1 MEREPQKQ
9 NDNDMKSS
17 RPQMPS
23 GIVRPMASTLP
34 PAAHGVLAGIF
45 HKLAAHHAQLANSPD
60 PAVARLPR
68 PDQAAKDAQGGLPL
82 MRRPVIGLPN
92 SPIGVPNS
100 PY

>member
-1 MEREPQKQ
+1 
-9 NDNDMKSS
+9 
-17 RPQMPS
+17 MPS

-45 HKLAAHHAQLANSPD
+45 HKLAVHHAQLANSPD

-68 PDQAAKDAQGGLPL
+68 PDQAATDVQGGHPL
-82 MRRPVIGLPN
+82 MRRTV
-92 SPIGVPNS
+92 IGVPNS